1 MEESKKSKFETMGD
15 SASRGFR
22 NASAEGTGKAKLVK
36 KGGAQASDPYK
47 QAKPARANKKASG
60 KATYGGVKV
69 SMPAYQAPEAGLTQ
83 ANGRLFSAAVR
94 RTAPNFKEGI
104 SSQS

>member
-1 MEESKKSKFETMGD
+1 MEESKKSKFETMGN

-36 KGGAQASDPYK
+36 KGGAQAADPYK
-47 QAKPARANKKASG
+47 QAKPARANKKATG
-60 KATYGGVKV
+60 KATYGGIKV
-69 SMPAYQAPEAGLTQ
+69 SIPKYAAPEAGMTQ
-83 ANGRLFSAAVR
+83 GNGRLFTAAVR

>member
-1 MEESKKSKFETMGD
+1 
-15 SASRGFR
+15 
-22 NASAEGTGKAKLVK
+22 
-36 KGGAQASDPYK
+36 
-47 QAKPARANKKASG
+47 
-60 KATYGGVKV
+60 
-69 SMPAYQAPEAGLTQ
+69 MPSYAAPEAGMTQ

>member
-1 MEESKKSKFETMGD
+1 MEESSKSKFETMGT
-15 SASRGFR
+15 SAARGFR

-36 KGGAQASDPYK
+36 KKGADPYK

-69 SMPAYQAPEAGLTQ
+69 SMPAYTAPEAGLTQ